1 MDSGDLLLREIA
13 VCKKSTLTKTRIER
27 SDWRTAGIVDK
38 AIDMLAIGTVHE
50 EVNAF
55 LRDRMVPVE
64 VIRRVL
70 AGLGVR
76 RHHEK
81 RGV

>member
-1 MDSGDLLLREIA
+1 MA
-13 VCKKSTLTKTRIER
+13 KARIER

-38 AIDMLAIGTVHE
+38 AIDMLAIGTMHE

-70 AGLGVR
+70 AGFGVR

-81 RGV
+81 GSLKCKQSLASTRLMSIGTLR